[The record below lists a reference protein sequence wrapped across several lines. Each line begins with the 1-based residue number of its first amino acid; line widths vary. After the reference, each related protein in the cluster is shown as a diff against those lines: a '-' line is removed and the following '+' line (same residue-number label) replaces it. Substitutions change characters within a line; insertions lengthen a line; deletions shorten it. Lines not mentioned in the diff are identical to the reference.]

1 MMPGLGGGAASP
13 GAVTA
18 VPASLTYNASYA
30 GGTVTAAI
38 GTAATDRYVVI
49 GITSTRGAGNAV
61 EAHSSVSIG
70 GVSCTKIVDATQQDA
85 FAGNSYRT
93 TLWIS
98 NSPVTTGTT
107 ATLSYSVGT
116 HGTVQ
121 RTVVYSLYGINST
134 TPFDT
139 VSATGSA
146 TVSGSIDY
154 PENGVLIS
162 VAMPASVNSGGP
174 TSTWTGA
181 TEDYD
186 GGGTWRVTSASKASL
201 TSQTSQTISVV
212 ATTQYSTAGGT
223 LVAATWSPA

>member
-13 GAVTA
+13 GAVAA
-18 VPASLTYNASYA
+18 VPASLTYNASY
-30 GGTVTAAI
+30 GSGTVTASI
-38 GTAATDRYVVI
+38 GTAASDRYVVI
-49 GITSTRGAGNAV
+49 GITSNRGANNAV
-61 EAHSSVSIG
+61 ESHTSVSIG
-70 GVSCTKIVDATQQDA
+70 GISCTKIAEATTSEP
-85 FAGNSYRT
+85 FGNSYRT

-107 ATLSYSVGT
+107 ATLSYSVGSHST
-116 HGTVQ
+116 QQ
-121 RTVVYSLYGINST
+121 RTVVYSLYGINSN

-139 VSATGSA
+139 ATATGGA

-154 PENGVLIS
+154 PANGVLIS

-186 GGGTWRVTSASKASL
+186 GGGTWRVTAASKASL
-201 TSQTSQTISVV
+201 TSQTNQTISVV
-212 ATTQYSTAGGT
+212 ATTQYQSTGGT